1 MRCAVVDGTRGA
13 RRLPAPIPT
22 AKAASVATHSAGSM
36 PVTSA
41 APATTFTVNDSVPAT
56 KKIGCSVAA

>member
-1 MRCAVVDGTRGA
+1 M
-13 RRLPAPIPT
+13 PT